1 MGKAAK
7 EYKSFETKLE
17 EKEEK
22 LKCNIR
28 DIELKEVM
36 LSNIDTFETIKE
48 DYLYYKNT

>member
-1 MGKAAK
+1 MGIAAK
-7 EYKSFETKLE
+7 DYKSIETKLE

-22 LKCNIR
+22 FRSNTR

-48 DYLYYKNT
+48 DCLYYKNT